1 MPGRARNDVMLEA
14 ALALVPRR
22 RIGANSRM
30 QGGGRSGSDSAGG
43 ELDDLVLRV
52 GRSRDRQAFIRLFEH
67 FAPRVKA
74 YLLRLG
80 ADDGTA
86 EEVTQETMLT
96 LWRRADS
103 FDPTQAGAGTW
114 VFTIA
119 RNRRIDLLRRER
131 RPEAGPEAA
140 ERVADPAMPADQAIA
155 GRQRDIRVLS
165 ALREL
170 PQEQAELIH
179 MAYYED
185 LSQTAIAER
194 TGLPLGTVKSRF
206 RLAFTRLRRILG
218 SDIP

>member
-1 MPGRARNDVMLEA
+1 M
-14 ALALVPRR
+14 
-22 RIGANSRM
+22 GANSRM
-30 QGGGRSGSDSAGG
+30 QGRARYGSSQAGRD
-43 ELDDLVLRV
+43 LDDLVLRV
-52 GRSRDRQAFIRLFEH
+52 GHSRDRDAFIRLFDH

-103 FDPTQAGAGTW
+103 FDPAQAGAGTW

-140 ERVADPAMPADQAIA
+140 ERIADPAMPADQALA
-155 GRQRDIRVLS
+155 GKQRDERVLA
-165 ALREL
+165 ALQAL
-170 PQEQAELIH
+170 PPEQADLIH
-179 MAYYED
+179 LAYYED

-218 SDIP
+218 SDNS

>member
-1 MPGRARNDVMLEA
+1 MKVEPRDAPDQAAR
-14 ALALVPRR
+14 
-22 RIGANSRM
+22 
-30 QGGGRSGSDSAGG
+30 

-52 GRSRDRQAFIRLFEH
+52 ARLRDREAFIGLYRH

-80 ADDGTA
+80 ADDTAA
-86 EEVTQETMLT
+86 EEATQETMLS

-103 FDPTQAGAGTW
+103 FNPAQAGVGTW

-119 RNRRIDLLRRER
+119 RNRRIDILRRER
-131 RPEAGPEAA
+131 RPEASPDLA
-140 ERVADPAMPADQAIA
+140 ELVADPAEPADHTIA
-155 GRQRDIRVLS
+155 GRQRDQRVRE
-165 ALREL
+165 ALAAL
-170 PQEQAELIH
+170 PPEQAELVQ

-206 RLAFTRLRRILG
+206 RLAFTRLRRLLG
-218 SDIP
+218 SDTE